1 MTKENRLRSRFEYLA
16 STFGVVLFAF
26 YWGVIGTFPEF
37 YFINPFI
44 EEPSRAAALV
54 LLIIGWVSISTFVP
68 IVLFQFGAGRYR
80 AISVLPYFVGIWPL
94 SIAIAQI
101 ERAIVTGQSYITY
114 LVETPLFLVT
124 DLIVPISLLAL
135 WLRLRLHHLD

>member
-37 YFINPFI
+37 YFVNPFL

-68 IVLFQFGAGRYR
+68 IVLSSPSRLICFSAQSRFF
-80 AISVLPYFVGIWPL
+80 SVC
-94 SIAIAQI
+94 
-101 ERAIVTGQSYITY
+101 
-114 LVETPLFLVT
+114 
-124 DLIVPISLLAL
+124 LAE
-135 WLRLRLHHLD
+135 